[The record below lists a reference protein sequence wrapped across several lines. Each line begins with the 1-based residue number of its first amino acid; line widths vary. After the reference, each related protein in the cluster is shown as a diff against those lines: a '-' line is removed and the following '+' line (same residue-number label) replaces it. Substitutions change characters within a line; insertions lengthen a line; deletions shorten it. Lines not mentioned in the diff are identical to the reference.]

1 MQLVIIFA
9 IIVAILAVLFA
20 FQNPNI
26 VTLHLFA
33 WSVDKPL
40 ALFLLIAFLLGALV
54 LCLLSIPGAIR
65 HMREDKKHRK
75 IVTDLE
81 DNLSKYRSNLIDA
94 QNSNKDLRQK
104 ILEIED
110 AKVALENAQKT
121 AEGEIND
128 LHEALNKADLSKE
141 EAEQAR
147 KEALDARREM
157 DLALR
162 ELESKLNSTE
172 QVANTYKG
180 LLQQFAVD
188 AAYSLPGNVNAAVNG
203 DAPAEVPTE
212 PLSAESAADAP
223 LDAPADETPA
233 PADDTAEGQTPAE
246 EAPAEQNPEP
256 EKKGPFSWF

>member
-9 IIVAILAVLFA
+9 LVVAILAVLFA

-26 VTLHLFA
+26 VTLHIFA

-54 LCLLSIPGAIR
+54 LCLLSIPGTIR
-65 HMREDKKHRK
+65 HMRDDKKHRK
-75 IVTDLE
+75 TVNDLE

-110 AKVALENAQKT
+110 AKVALENAHKT

-188 AAYSLPGNVNAAVNG
+188 ASYSLPGDVNAG
-203 DAPAEVPTE
+203 DNAAASAEAPSEPASAAEAPVDASAEETSAPAADEQTQTE
-212 PLSAESAADAP
+212 
-223 LDAPADETPA
+223 ETPA
-233 PADDTAEGQTPAE
+233 EP
-246 EAPAEQNPEP
+246 NSEP
-256 EKKGPFSWF
+256 EKKSPFSWL

>member
-9 IIVAILAVLFA
+9 LIVAILAVLFA
-20 FQNPNI
+20 FQNPGV
-26 VTLHLFA
+26 VTLQLFA
-33 WSVDKPL
+33 WTFSKPL

-54 LCLLSIPGAIR
+54 LGLLSIPGAIR
-65 HMREDKKHRK
+65 RAQEAKKHRK
-75 IVTDLE
+75 AVSDLE

-110 AKVALENAQKT
+110 AKAALETAQKK
-121 AEGEIND
+121 AESEIND
-128 LHEALNKADLSKE
+128 LHDALNKSDLSKE
-141 EAEQAR
+141 EAEQAK

-162 ELESKLNSTE
+162 ELESKLSSTE

-188 AAYSLPGNVNAAVNG
+188 AAYSLPGNVNAAPA
-203 DAPAEVPTE
+203 DAPAEQ
-212 PLSAESAADAP
+212 A
-223 LDAPADETPA
+223 
-233 PADDTAEGQTPAE
+233 PAE
-246 EAPAEQNPEP
+246 EAPIEAAPVEEAPAPVDEAPAEAPAEEAPEAP
-256 EKKGPFSWF
+256 AEDNAESEKKSRFSWF